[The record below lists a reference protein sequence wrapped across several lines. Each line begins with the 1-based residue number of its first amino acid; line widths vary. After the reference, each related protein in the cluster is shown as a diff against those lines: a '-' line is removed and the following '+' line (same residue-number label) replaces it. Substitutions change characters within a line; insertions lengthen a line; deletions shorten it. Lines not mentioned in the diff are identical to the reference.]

1 MIKFG
6 RETTQILKGIAL
18 ILMIILHTVQSGNWG
33 GVINEDTYRF
43 ILKSTK
49 MCVWIFAI
57 SWVIKKLLTPIMNK
71 II

>member
-18 ILMIILHTVQSGNWG
+18 ILMIIHYTKHLVFSSSFNCFFYTFFMTFVF
-33 GVINEDTYRF
+33 TY
-43 ILKSTK
+43 
-49 MCVWIFAI
+49 AI

>member
-33 GVINEDTYRF
+33 GDN
-43 ILKSTK
+43 
-49 MCVWIFAI
+49 
-57 SWVIKKLLTPIMNK
+57 
-71 II
+71 